1 MKKSHRRLLFVLVL
15 LGATAGAVAL
25 VTAALQDNLAFFIT
39 PSEILALEE
48 LPERNLRIGGVVEEG
63 SVQRIGEGITVAFRV
78 TDGAASVDV
87 QYEGILP
94 DLFREGQGV
103 VAQGRLSAEGTFQA
117 NTVLAKHDETYM
129 APEAAEAMARAKQQV
144 QEAQQGDY

>member
-15 LGATAGAVAL
+15 LAATGGAVAL

-39 PSEILALEE
+39 PSEILELEE
-48 LPERNLRIGGVVEEG
+48 LPERNFRIGGVVEEG
-63 SVQRIGEGITVAFRV
+63 SVQRIGEGITVTFRV

-87 QYEGILP
+87 LYAGILP

-103 VAQGRLSAEGTFQA
+103 VAQGRLTEGGTFQA

-129 APEAAEAMARAKQQV
+129 APEAAEAMARAQQRV